1 MPIDE
6 IMFSLVQVEK
16 DDGEGM
22 LETFPSPGTL
32 SLKAVFL

>member
-22 LETFPSPGTL
+22 LETFH
-32 SLKAVFL
+32 LKAHYP